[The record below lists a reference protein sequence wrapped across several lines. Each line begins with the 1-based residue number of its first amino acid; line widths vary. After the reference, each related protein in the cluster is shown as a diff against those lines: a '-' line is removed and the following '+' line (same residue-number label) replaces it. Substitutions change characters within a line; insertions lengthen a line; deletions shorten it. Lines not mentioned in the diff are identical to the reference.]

1 MSVKM
6 FAVTFDCADAARLAG
21 FWSGVLE
28 RPVDDGAT
36 AEMASVAPK
45 EGGPH
50 WYFMQVPEGK
60 TVKNRMHPDL
70 TTPDLPAE
78 VQRIIALG
86 AKTAAEFDEGGF
98 RWVTMLD
105 PEGNEFD
112 VLASES

>member
-1 MSVKM
+1 VSVNM
-6 FAVTFDCADAARLAG
+6 YAVTFDCADAASLAA

-45 EGGPH
+45 GDGPH

-70 TTPDLPAE
+70 TTPDLAAE
-78 VQRIIALG
+78 VQRIAALG

-98 RWVTMLD
+98 RWATMLD

-112 VLASES
+112 VLASQD